1 MAFGNWRRDN
11 ARVRVRE
18 NPGFQLLTKI
28 MQLKGGRI
36 RKAERCLSL
45 SEAKG
50 SNREK
55 WVGETAERC
64 PAGICDGRGAR
75 EKFASANL
83 LVTESPPTAGILP
96 PEFWFRGLF
105 STARLIF
112 QLQL

>member
-1 MAFGNWRRDN
+1 MAFGNWRRDS

-83 LVTESPPTAGILP
+83 RNFA
-96 PEFWFRGLF
+96 FRSVATPRQSFFLF
-105 STARLIF
+105 RLKS
-112 QLQL
+112 